1 MIGLCIAFIA
11 FVVMLWLA
19 NGIRKIGAVSR
30 GRLIGDRSGTVLL
43 LIDLQAVFW
52 DHGPYTETAKADA
65 GSAILAEISA
75 AKADQIP
82 IVAVLQ
88 EWSIP
93 STKIIARLA
102 MKGQGVEGTAGT
114 EMAVPFAGLADYVL
128 VKRVQDAFETG
139 DLDMLLEKLGAGKL
153 RVVGLDMAYCVAKT
167 ALAAR
172 QRGYDVEIPTQAT
185 LLANPTAAERTR
197 SMLAEKGVT
206 LKILPTADGEQ
217 DAALPPLRP

>member
-1 MIGLCIAFIA
+1 MIGYCIVLIVFA
-11 FVVMLWLA
+11 VMLWLA

-30 GRLIGDRSGTVLL
+30 GKLIGDRSGTVLL

-52 DHGPYTETAKADA
+52 NHGPYPETAKADA
-65 GSAILAEISA
+65 ASAILAEIAA
-75 AKADQIP
+75 AKADHIP

-102 MKGQGVEGTAGT
+102 MKGQAVEGTAGT
-114 EMAVPFAGLADYVL
+114 EMAAPFAGLSDYGL

-139 DLDMLLEKLGAGKL
+139 ELDKLFEKLDVGKL
-153 RVVGLDMAYCVAKT
+153 RIVGLDMAYCVAKT

-172 QRGYDVEIPTQAT
+172 QRGYDVEIPIQAA
-185 LLANPTAAERTR
+185 LLANPALAERTR
-197 SMLAEKGVT
+197 SMLAKKGV
-206 LKILPTADGEQ
+206 ILQIPPTAHGQ
-217 DAALPPLRP
+217 